1 LEIGGFIGM
10 VWCVVKA
17 SSVDEGRGKV
27 LSSVEL
33 LSIKFGLRTCP
44 PLQVA
49 VTGLSSVISGDLFS

>member
-1 LEIGGFIGM
+1 M
-10 VWCVVKA
+10 VWCAVKA

-33 LSIKFGLRTCP
+33 LSIKFGLRTCS

-49 VTGLSSVISGDLFS
+49 VTGLSAVISDDLFS

>member
-1 LEIGGFIGM
+1 M